1 MVGNG
6 ICADDVVLAVKAL
19 ARSVPATEIAHWLR
33 SDTRSVATALRAPVK
48 DGRVTITYRRGAKG
62 EQRRG
67 FYRFVRWTVK

>member
-33 SDTRSVATALRAPVK
+33 SDTRSVAAASRRAIK
-48 DGRVTITYRRGAKG
+48 EGRITITYRRGAKG

-67 FYRFVRWTVK
+67 FYRFVRWTAK